1 MNIKKTILLFISS
14 MLLFSCVFT
23 EEIHLKNDGS
33 GSYAFKMDM
42 SEMMESMKDMSSKD
56 SMQETKVLDT
66 LIYFKDILEEQKDS
80 ISKLKIEEREVL
92 EALEDFTLRMQV
104 DEEKGKMLMNFGLDF
119 KRITDL
125 KNMSEKIAK
134 AQSLSD
140 KKNTDNSTPF
150 NNDTEY
156 SFDGKTFKR
165 RVNLKNLSEEKSNEY
180 EKMISQSGAFLEGS
194 TYRIVYHFEK
204 EIKSV
209 TLKNASISSDKKTL
223 TIEMP
228 MDTLIKNPKLLDFEV
243 SLKRK

>member
-1 MNIKKTILLFISS
+1 MNSKKTILLFILSI
-14 MLLFSCVFT
+14 LLFSCVFT

-56 SMQETKVLDT
+56 SVEEGKVLDT
-66 LIYFKDILEEQKDS
+66 LIYFKDILAEHKDS
-80 ISKLKIEEREVL
+80 ISKLTIEEREVL
-92 EALEDFTLRMQV
+92 EALEDFTMRMQV

-125 KNMSEKIAK
+125 KNMSKKIAK

-140 KKNTDNSTPF
+140 QKNANSSMSF

-165 RVNLKNLSEEKSNEY
+165 SVNLKNLSKEKSNEY
-180 EKMISQSGAFLEGS
+180 EKMISQSGAFMEGS

-209 TLKNASISSDKKTL
+209 RIKDASISIDKKTL
-223 TIEMP
+223 TIQMP

-243 SLKRK
+243 KLKRK